1 MNEIIKRS
9 MGFGWAIPSC
19 TSRTDEPRGPE
30 FSAPR
35 IEIENGELV
44 IRQKEA
50 KQ

>member
-1 MNEIIKRS
+1 MNELDRP
-9 MGFGWAIPSC
+9 MGLGWARPSC
-19 TSRTDEPRGPE
+19 TGRADGPRGTE

-50 KQ
+50 RQ